1 MRRKLSV
8 LGSLVALLLMASP
21 VLAGGWAVITLDSLP
36 GEVRAGET
44 LSIGFMLRQHGQT
57 PTNSALP
64 TLSAHNL
71 DTGERITAD
80 ARQSGE
86 TGHYLVDVV
95 FPSEGQ
101 WQWSL
106 SGFGPAVNYEPLTVL
121 PATAVV
127 ADPSAATVVF
137 PIRDAL
143 RWASLALMLVA
154 GLLATLAMRERNVL
168 SAPAAGD

>member
-1 MRRKLSV
+1 MGRKLSV
-8 LGSLVALLLMASP
+8 LGLLVALLLMATP
-21 VLAGGWAVITLDSLP
+21 VLAGGWAVITVDSLP

-57 PTNSALP
+57 PTNSASP
-64 TLSAHNL
+64 TLSAINL

-101 WQWSL
+101 WEWSL

-121 PATAVV
+121 PATAMV
-127 ADPSAATVVF
+127 ADASQATVVF
-137 PIRDAL
+137 PVREAL
-143 RWASLALMLVA
+143 RWTALALMLVA
-154 GLLATLAMRERNVL
+154 GLMATLAMRERDIT